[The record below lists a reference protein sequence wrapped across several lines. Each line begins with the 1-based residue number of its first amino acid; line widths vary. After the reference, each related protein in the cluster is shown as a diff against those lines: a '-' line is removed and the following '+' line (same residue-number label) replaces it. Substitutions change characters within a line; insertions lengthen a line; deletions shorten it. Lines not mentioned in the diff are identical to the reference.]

1 MAAARSRGSERE
13 QRWSLQQLRTETLRA
28 RAARLEQRLGFV
40 LPSSQPRPPPPTVSR
55 NVGGEAVGVVLVDH
69 KGRVGGEAGNSGREG
84 SPSTSSHQSMMVEH
98 EKQRL
103 REQQDRQEQQRQR
116 QEQQQIEKEL
126 LWDNSGGSGRR
137 KRRAH
142 RQIWATRMSAIDVVP
157 SREVNTIASQLHELK

>member
-1 MAAARSRGSERE
+1 
-13 QRWSLQQLRTETLRA
+13 
-28 RAARLEQRLGFV
+28 
-40 LPSSQPRPPPPTVSR
+40 
-55 NVGGEAVGVVLVDH
+55 
-69 KGRVGGEAGNSGREG
+69 
-84 SPSTSSHQSMMVEH
+84 MMVEH